1 MTVLEVPCERK
12 PYKIMDR
19 SREIKK
25 GVMAETLV
33 ELIERGESFLSYSK
47 YRARK
52 NGLQNVISTTQAG
65 PGRLV

>member
-47 YRARK
+47 YGGEFFSLSII
-52 NGLQNVISTTQAG
+52 NIG
-65 PGRLV
+65 

>member
-47 YRARK
+47 YGGK
-52 NGLQNVISTTQAG
+52 YFFIIDH
-65 PGRLV
+65 